1 MTKTTNRTFLSS
13 DSLHSL
19 NSYVVLSLSLA
30 TAILGGQPLGAQTTR
45 QVVTRI
51 APDTFWNTLDRKHP
65 VVARLKPGE
74 IASTRLL
81 DAGARDYM
89 NVQRAQPSNPM
100 VGPIYIEG
108 AEPGDAIHINFRKVR
123 PSRGTAWSYYRLGLF
138 SLTGQTIEGLY
149 PNNYKADIVRP
160 GRSDL
165 LIWDVDT
172 VRGVVK
178 LREPVSARHKL
189 EFPMEP
195 MLGVVGVAPAG
206 DFAPTSGPSREYGG
220 NMDFNEVREG
230 STVILPVFHPGA
242 LLFMADGHALMA
254 DGEPTGAG
262 IETSMDVEFS
272 VDLVKGARLSGPR
285 VVTRDYIISVGS
297 QAEFISTLDRA
308 IQLATSDMVRW
319 LTEEYTM
326 EPWAAHMVISAKAEY
341 EVVTVMGSAAIK
353 IPKRWLPTP

>member
-1 MTKTTNRTFLSS
+1 M
-13 DSLHSL
+13 
-19 NSYVVLSLSLA
+19 
-30 TAILGGQPLGAQTTR
+30 
-45 QVVTRI
+45 
-51 APDTFWNTLDRKHP
+51 
-65 VVARLKPGE
+65 VARIKPGE
-74 IASTRLL
+74 VAATRLL

-89 NVQRAQPSNPM
+89 NVLRAQPSNPM

-108 AEPGDAIHINFRKVR
+108 AEPGDAIAINFRKIR
-123 PSRGTAWSYYRLGLF
+123 PSRGTAWSYYRLGYF
-138 SLTGQTIEGLY
+138 SLTPAAVEGLY
-149 PNNYKADIVRP
+149 PNTFKPDIVRP

-178 LREPVSARHKL
+178 LREPVSARHPL

-220 NMDFNEVREG
+220 NMDFNEIREG
-230 STVILPVFHPGA
+230 STVILPVFNPGA
-242 LLFMADGHALMA
+242 LLFLADGHALMA

-272 VDLVKGARLSGPR
+272 VDVVKRAQLTGPR
-285 VVTRDYIISVGS
+285 VVTRDYIIAVGS

-308 IQLATSDMVRW
+308 VQLATTDMVRW
-319 LTEEYTM
+319 LTSEYKM
-326 EPWAAHMVISAKAEY
+326 EPWAAHLLISAKGEY

-353 IPKRWLPTP
+353 IAKRWLPTP

>member
-1 MTKTTNRTFLSS
+1 MSQRALI
-13 DSLHSL
+13 
-19 NSYVVLSLSLA
+19 LA
-30 TAILGGQPLGAQTTR
+30 GLLLAGTADAQAPAIK
-45 QVVTRI
+45 RI

-74 IASTRLL
+74 VASTRLL
-81 DAGARDYM
+81 DAGARDHM

-108 AEPGDAIHINFRKVR
+108 AEPGDAIAITLRKVR
-123 PSRGTAWSYYRLGLF
+123 PSRGTAWSYYRLGYF
-138 SLTGQTIEGLY
+138 SLTPGMVEGLY
-149 PNNYKADIVRP
+149 PNTYKPDLVRP

-172 VRGVVK
+172 IRGLVR
-178 LREPVSARHKL
+178 LREPVSARHRL

-230 STVILPVFHPGA
+230 SIVILPVFHPGA

-272 VDLVKGARLSGPR
+272 VDVIKNARLTGPR
-285 VVTRDYIISVGS
+285 VSTPDYIISVGS

-308 IQLATSDMVRW
+308 VQLATTDMVRW
-319 LTEEYTM
+319 LTDAYKM
-326 EPWAAHMVISAKAEY
+326 EPWAAHMLISAKGEY

-353 IPKRWLPTP
+353 IAKRWLPQ

>member
-1 MTKTTNRTFLSS
+1 MKRLLVFSTVFAS
-13 DSLHSL
+13 
-19 NSYVVLSLSLA
+19 V
-30 TAILGGQPLGAQTTR
+30 IGAQAPR
-45 QVVTRI
+45 VI
-51 APDTFWNTLDRKHP
+51 KPDTFFNTLDRKHP

-74 IASTRLL
+74 VASTRLL

-108 AEPGDAIHINFRKVR
+108 AEPGDAIAITLRKVR
-123 PSRGTAWSYYRLGLF
+123 PSRGTAWSYYRLGFF
-138 SLTGQTIEGLY
+138 SLTGAAIEGLY
-149 PNNYKADIVRP
+149 PNTYKPDIVRP

-172 VRGVVK
+172 TRGVVK
-178 LREPVSARHKL
+178 LRDPVSARHKL

-262 IETSMDVEFS
+262 VETSMDVEFS
-272 VDLVKGARLSGPR
+272 
-285 VVTRDYIISVGS
+285 
-297 QAEFISTLDRA
+297 
-308 IQLATSDMVRW
+308 
-319 LTEEYTM
+319 
-326 EPWAAHMVISAKAEY
+326 
-341 EVVTVMGSAAIK
+341 
-353 IPKRWLPTP
+353 

>member
-1 MTKTTNRTFLSS
+1 MMRS
-13 DSLHSL
+13 
-19 NSYVVLSLSLA
+19 VVAMLW
-30 TAILGGQPLGAQTTR
+30 LGSAAVADAQSIR
-45 QVVTRI
+45 RI
-51 APDTFWNTLDRKHP
+51 APDTFFNTLSHDHS
-65 VVARLKPGE
+65 VVARIKPGE
-74 IASTRLL
+74 VAFTRLL

-100 VGPIYIEG
+100 VGPMYIEG
-108 AEPGDAIHINFRKVR
+108 AEPGDAIAINFRKIR

-138 SLTGQTIEGLY
+138 SLTGAAIEGLY
-149 PNNYKADIVRP
+149 PNTYKADIVRP

-178 LREPVSARHKL
+178 LRDPVSTRHKL

-206 DFAPTSGPSREYGG
+206 DFAPTSAPSREYGG
-220 NMDFNEVREG
+220 NMDFNEIREG
-230 STVILPVFHPGA
+230 STVILPVFHPGG

-262 IETSMDVEFS
+262 VETSMDVEFS
-272 VDLVKGARLSGPR
+272 VDVVKNARLSGPR

-319 LTEEYTM
+319 LTEEYKM
-326 EPWAAHMVISAKAEY
+326 EPWAAHMLVSVKAEY

-353 IPKRWLPTP
+353 IPKRWLPPAP

>member
-1 MTKTTNRTFLSS
+1 MKHGTRLVISA
-13 DSLHSL
+13 
-19 NSYVVLSLSLA
+19 LSL
-30 TAILGGQPLGAQTTR
+30 LGASRLSAQPTH
-45 QVVTRI
+45 RI
-51 APDTFWNTLDRKHP
+51 VADTFFNTLWRGHP
-65 VVARLKPGE
+65 VVARIKPGD

-81 DAGARDYM
+81 DAGARDHL

-108 AEPGDAIHINFRKVR
+108 AEPGDAIGITFRKVR

-138 SLTGQTIEGLY
+138 SLTAGTVEGLY
-149 PNNYKADIVRP
+149 PNSYKQDLVRP

-172 VRGVVK
+172 IKGTVR

-195 MLGVVGVAPAG
+195 MIGVVGVAPAG

-220 NMDFNEVREG
+220 NMDFNEIREG
-230 STVILPVFHPGA
+230 STVWLPVFHPGA
-242 LLFMADGHALMA
+242 LLFLADGHALMA

-272 VDLVKGARLSGPR
+272 VELRKATRLAGPR

-297 QAEFISTLDRA
+297 QAEFISSIDRA
-308 IQLATSDMVRW
+308 VQLATSDMVRW
-319 LTEEYTM
+319 LVDDYKM
-326 EPWAAHMVISAKAEY
+326 EPWAAHMLISAKAEY
-341 EVVTVMGSAAIK
+341 EIVTVMGSAAIK
-353 IPKRWLPTP
+353 IAKRWLPTP